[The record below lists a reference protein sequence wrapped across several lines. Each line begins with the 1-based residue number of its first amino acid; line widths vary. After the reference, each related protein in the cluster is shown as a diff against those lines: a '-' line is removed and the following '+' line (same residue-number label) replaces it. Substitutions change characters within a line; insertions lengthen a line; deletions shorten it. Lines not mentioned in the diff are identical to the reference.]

1 MTKPDL
7 FICHTQYHVLASLI
21 KVLARPRPADIIL
34 SEAIP
39 GRGELAGRLSASGAF
54 RQVLTYPDEHWPAPP
69 QKGWRALLG
78 HPMQRRA
85 LRLAGFS
92 LDPRVYGQICIY
104 NDWTPLG
111 RWLQDWGAHYILGE
125 DTRNHLA
132 HPSNIHIDRQRAL
145 PDFERR
151 RQSGKGYLYWGGYR
165 GVDGVEMSDP
175 SQVPY
180 YQEKAIAIDPLHL
193 LEGFGPD
200 KRGVIR
206 RVFVSGELPPID
218 RPTCLLLP
226 RSFYVDRDLPSQEAQ
241 NRLCLDVV
249 AQYAQGYQL
258 FIKTHPRDTTD
269 YKALFPEAVV
279 LDRFMPS
286 ELLDYCFE
294 VRFARAVGL
303 CTASVANLKCADEKI
318 SLGYD
323 FIEPYR

>member
-39 GRGELAGRLSASGAF
+39 GREELARRLSASGVF
-54 RQVLTYPDEHWPAPP
+54 GQVLTYPDEHWPAPP

-111 RWLQDWGAHYILGE
+111 RWLQEWGVHYILGE

-151 RQSGKGYLYWGGYR
+151 RQSGRGYLYWGGYR

-175 SQVPY
+175 SQVP
-180 YQEKAIAIDPLHL
+180 
-193 LEGFGPD
+193 
-200 KRGVIR
+200 
-206 RVFVSGELPPID
+206 
-218 RPTCLLLP
+218 
-226 RSFYVDRDLPSQEAQ
+226 
-241 NRLCLDVV
+241 
-249 AQYAQGYQL
+249 
-258 FIKTHPRDTTD
+258 
-269 YKALFPEAVV
+269 
-279 LDRFMPS
+279 
-286 ELLDYCFE
+286 
-294 VRFARAVGL
+294 
-303 CTASVANLKCADEKI
+303 
-318 SLGYD
+318 
-323 FIEPYR
+323 